1 MKTLRQSL
9 LTLSFAALSLGG
21 PGCAGSAPSEEETL
35 VGEAASALTVGE
47 ESGDPTADAV
57 AAESDE
63 ALAADAESASLL
75 PQPGEGG
82 GFCDVG
88 ARRARVMAHF
98 DVNHDGQLGPAERQ
112 ALRDEL
118 EARTGHPLAVRFGL
132 QHRAHVMKRLRW
144 VFDENGDGA
153 LSADERT
160 AMMDALEA
168 RCLRLKAAVV
178 ERFDANG
185 DGQLGP
191 AERQA
196 ARDAFVARLQAL
208 RQQVLG
214 QYDANG
220 NGVLDEPERQQLRAD
235 RVAAFQARRAAV
247 IAEFDADG
255 DGALSDAEKLALR
268 QALQQRLI
276 EGRDAE

>member
-9 LTLSFAALSLGG
+9 LTLSLTTLSFGVTA
-21 PGCAGSAPSEEETL
+21 CAGSAPTEEETL
-35 VGEAASALTVGE
+35 VGEAASALTVAE

-57 AAESDE
+57 GSESDDE
-63 ALAADAESASLL
+63 LAAAGDSASLV
-75 PQPGEGG
+75 PQAGEGG
-82 GFCDVG
+82 GFCDLG
-88 ARRARVMAHF
+88 ARRARILAHF

-144 VFDENGDGA
+144 AFDENNDGV

-160 AMMDALEA
+160 ALMDALEA
-168 RCLRLKAAVV
+168 RCLRLRATII
-178 ERFDANG
+178 ERFDAND

-196 ARDAFVARLQAL
+196 ARDAFLARVQAL
-208 RQQVLG
+208 KQQVLS
-214 QYDANG
+214 QYDVNG
-220 NGVLDEPERQQLRAD
+220 NGVLDEAERQQLRAD

-247 IAEFDADG
+247 KAQFDADG
-255 DGALSDAEKLALR
+255 DGVLSDAEQLALKH
-268 QALQQRLI
+268 AIQQRLI
-276 EGRDAE
+276 DGRDAE